1 MYTSKRNAMVGT
13 GNRRT
18 FTDKKSI
25 SDIIAEEYPSLVRDT
40 PIFEKYV
47 RRLKATLYLG
57 RNWYMVAQVFGGHI
71 LSFVPLGGE
80 FGIYDGMYTTE
91 SVNIVVSGIC

>member
-1 MYTSKRNAMVGT
+1 MVGT

-47 RRLKATLYLG
+47 RRLQTTLYLG

-80 FGIYDGMYTTE
+80 FGINDGMYAAAAT
-91 SVNIVVSGIC
+91 VNVVVSGIC